1 MCPLARTHVLL
12 IKNIYKYI
20 LNLFSKT
27 IIFITT
33 KFVIDDFFSKSQL
46 FTFTITSGSLSST
59 RLYMRSVI
67 RYLFNIHSFGAPD
80 IATANERID
89 TVGNGYCHRERKY
102 RYSGHCPL
110 SCDATARLSR
120 SASAPASHP
129 SDPSS
134 KNSADR
140 HIKSSYT
147 KSRFECISSGI

>member
-1 MCPLARTHVLL
+1 MG
-12 IKNIYKYI
+12 
-20 LNLFSKT
+20 
-27 IIFITT
+27 
-33 KFVIDDFFSKSQL
+33 
-46 FTFTITSGSLSST
+46 SG
-59 RLYMRSVI
+59 
-67 RYLFNIHSFGAPD
+67 H
-80 IATANERID
+80 
-89 TVGNGYCHRERKY
+89 CHREGKY

-147 KSRFECISSGI
+147 KSRFECKIFYLYFQYRSLHLLSFDSKSICIYLANPLLFSISIERERPIRIYDFFFDFISIYSRSKNVSLSGKTVTKTLI